1 MKTINWRVRFKNPV
15 FIAQLLM
22 AVLVPILGYFGLTAQ
37 DLTTWKSLG
46 ELIVNALS
54 NPYVVGLIV
63 VSLWNA
69 INDPTVHG
77 LKDSQQALEYQK
89 PKK

>member
-1 MKTINWRVRFKNPV
+1 MKTINWKVRFKNPV
-15 FIAQLLM
+15 FVAQLLM
-22 AVLVPILGYFGLTAQ
+22 AVLIPILGYFGLTAQ

-46 ELIVNALS
+46 ELLVNALS
-54 NPYVVGLIV
+54 NPYVVGLIL

-69 INDPTVHG
+69 INDPTVAG